1 MRLRPAV
8 LFSALAL
15 ALTAGAAP
23 ALAAGG
29 GSTELAV
36 HPVPVIPPSCPVGQ
50 RAVWVDRAGTLP
62 KLYIDPFTGRL
73 MWTPGEP
80 EFHGW
85 ECQPI
90 KLVPVGP

>member
-29 GSTELAV
+29 GSSDLTV
-36 HPVPVIPPSCPVGQ
+36 QPVIPPSCPVGQ

-90 KLVPVGP
+90 KLVPVA